1 MYEPN
6 TEPLVRVEDVSV
18 HFPVRGGL
26 PFGKKKQVKAVDHIS
41 LCIPKRET
49 FGLVGESGCGKSTL
63 ANAILGMVRPTG
75 GKIFFRGEELT
86 ALSPKELRRA
96 REEARKAAEQ
106 AGLEA
111 ARAEQTSGSKKKRRR
126 KKKNAEPSDPVTL
139 RPSAPGVEAEDAFD
153 PLPSSASKRA
163 ARPGALMDTGDAMP
177 DTDFYRSNPLDS
189 DVIMD
194 ATARLLAPRRSLLS
208 GILPKGTEKPQ
219 KQEKKK
225 QPDSQ
230 TARVKKVR
238 AEDGKPARPGK
249 VRQQTKSEKQTA
261 AKARPKKAEP
271 APQPSRGKGASRS
284 QRRDRRMPPEP
295 PRKNQPKDSTEQAS
309 LMKPYYLDI
318 DR

>member
-1 MYEPN
+1 MPN
-6 TEPLVRVEDVSV
+6 TE
-18 HFPVRGGL
+18 
-26 PFGKKKQVKAVDHIS
+26 
-41 LCIPKRET
+41 
-49 FGLVGESGCGKSTL
+49 
-63 ANAILGMVRPTG
+63 
-75 GKIFFRGEELT
+75 
-86 ALSPKELRRA
+86 
-96 REEARKAAEQ
+96 
-106 AGLEA
+106 
-111 ARAEQTSGSKKKRRR
+111 
-126 KKKNAEPSDPVTL
+126 
-139 RPSAPGVEAEDAFD
+139 
-153 PLPSSASKRA
+153 
-163 ARPGALMDTGDAMP
+163 
-177 DTDFYRSNPLDS
+177 FYRPNPLDS

-318 DR
+318 GR